1 MFTTRSGERVV
12 IEQDINSLTKFT
24 STKPKD
30 FSKNRIIRTLD
41 EICTNTTQTFE
52 TSFLGKVS
60 NNEYG
65 RDLFKANRVSYL
77 AGLETQN
84 MIRDFDPND
93 LVLKQGDEKDA
104 VLMNLYVTPVDAM
117 EKLYMNL
124 VVR

>member
-1 MFTTRSGERVV
+1 M
-12 IEQDINSLTKFT
+12 
-24 STKPKD
+24 
-30 FSKNRIIRTLD
+30 RTLD

-77 AGLETQN
+77 SGLESQN
-84 MIRDFDPND
+84 VIRDFDPSDLSLAQGND
-93 LVLKQGDEKDA
+93 KDA
-104 VLMNLYVTPVDAM
+104 VLMDLYVTPVDSM
-117 EKLYMNL
+117 EKLYVNL